1 MNNEEHLITR
11 WASVLYRHRRC
22 FMSKKLESLG
32 SAGGMFMILLTV
44 GRFDGISQ
52 EKISDYLKIDKTT
65 TAKAIKKLESDGYV
79 HRAEDP
85 EDRRVNRVFLTP
97 KAEGAMPEIRGAL
110 AEWDRSIRAGITEE
124 EYRNA
129 EETLH
134 RMAENACREA
144 GSPGRPPAGGP
155 ENRGS

>member
-1 MNNEEHLITR
+1 MNDEEHLITR
-11 WASVLYRHRRC
+11 WASVLYRHRKC

-44 GRFDGISQ
+44 WRFDGISQ

-65 TAKAIKKLESDGYV
+65 TAKAIKKLEGEGYI
-79 HRAEDP
+79 RRDENP
-85 EDRRVNRVFLTP
+85 GDRRVNRVFLTP
-97 KAEGAMPEIRGAL
+97 KAEDAMPAIRDAL
-110 AEWDRSIRAGITEE
+110 EEWDRSIRAGITEE

-134 RMAENACREA
+134 RMAENSCREIGA
-144 GSPGRPPAGGP
+144 L
-155 ENRGS
+155 